1 MVHFFQRLYVLVD
14 CVECLTSR
22 QMYEYILNELGGQR
36 PSEQVGYSNAI
47 RCDNMN
53 DFIRNLRKIQ
63 QDNSRESEALYL
75 VRLQF
80 LLLSSRIEKFILL
93 CTLFSC
99 WCK

>member
-22 QMYEYILNELGGQR
+22 QMYEYILNELDGQR
-36 PSEQVGYSNAI
+36 TSQQVGYTDTI

-63 QDNSRESEALYL
+63 QDNSREREALYI
-75 VRLQF
+75 VRV
-80 LLLSSRIEKFILL
+80 
-93 CTLFSC
+93 
-99 WCK
+99 